1 MKLRGFSLKS
11 LRSITPAGV
20 LMVLACVLVAV
31 MYWRN
36 DDMAGQPDVPR
47 GNGRYLPILDR
58 GDGHMLYLMARST
71 ALDLD
76 WIFDND
82 LRAFGDPWGQPL
94 NAAGHKQI
102 PHPIGPAL
110 VWTPLIWV
118 AQGGAT
124 VANWFGAGIPMHGY
138 TPFHQRFVFLS
149 SVAAALL
156 AVLLGRR
163 LAKKYI
169 YPAGRSESGQLH
181 LRGAW
186 SPTYAAI
193 AVLLGTSVTYYATYM
208 PSYGHALDAG
218 ASGAFLGVW
227 ALTFGRTEWRRF
239 LLLGVL
245 LGIAMLIRVQDVAL
259 GIVVVVEF
267 VHGVVHD
274 LRRRAVDWRIGA
286 LLSLSRCASVLVVA
300 LIVFVPQL
308 VYWKVSFGDWFSP
321 QSGQG
326 GRYTRLGSP
335 MMLELLYS
343 ARNGWFSTT
352 PIAYLAV
359 LGLPLVP
366 RRARLIALGFGLAV
380 LVQVY
385 LCSTILDYWGMAG
398 WGQRRLC
405 SMTLPL
411 VFGLAALVWRLGW
424 LAAKIRRVPRAVW
437 HVPAVLVLGSMVW
450 WNVWRLQSLR
460 GGKAAPTDLEATCC
474 RKLPRWARGPLIWV
488 YSRIGNPFEFPAN
501 AVFALRH
508 GVEIQR
514 WDWAVGNYPLMPS
527 MASLTSDAF
536 YRERGAWRIGYP
548 GSEPYL
554 IGQWSG
560 AKKGDNRAM
569 RWTVSP
575 RVTAIVPNLVPETQ
589 RYSLALAPGG
599 AHDVVL
605 RWDGDVVARRTLMD
619 GWQYLSFE
627 VPDVS
632 VGEHE
637 LTIEATPGPFPERE
651 GWPTPLLPVGVAVN
665 RLEVE
670 LVPPD

>member
-1 MKLRGFSLKS
+1 MVPRGMWSRS
-11 LRSITPAGV
+11 VRALRSLTPAGV
-20 LMVLACVLVAV
+20 LMLLACVLVV
-31 MYWRN
+31 SMYWRN
-36 DDMAGQPDVPR
+36 DDMAGQPVAPR
-47 GNGRYLPILDR
+47 APGQSLPILDR
-58 GDGHMLYLMARST
+58 GAGHMLYLMARPP
-71 ALDLD
+71 ALDFD
-76 WIFDND
+76 WVFDND
-82 LRAFGDPWGQPL
+82 LRAFGDPWGQPR

-124 VANWFGAGIPMHGY
+124 VANWFGADIPMHGY

-149 SVAAALL
+149 SVAAALF

-163 LAKKYI
+163 IASKFI
-169 YPAGRSESGQLH
+169 GGT
-181 LRGAW
+181 W
-186 SPTYAAI
+186 SPTYGAV

-227 ALTFGRTEWRRF
+227 ALTFGRTSPRRF
-239 LLLGVL
+239 VLLGLL

-267 VHGVVHD
+267 VHGVVSD
-274 LRRRAVDWRIGA
+274 LQRRAVDWRIGA
-286 LLSLSRCASVLVVA
+286 LLSLSRCSSVLVVA
-300 LIVFVPQL
+300 LVVFVPQL
-308 VYWKVSFGDWFSP
+308 VYWKVTYGDWFSP

-343 ARNGWFSTT
+343 ARNGWFTTT
-352 PIAYLAV
+352 PVAYLAV

-366 RRARLIALGFGLAV
+366 RRARLIALAFGLAI

-385 LCSTILDYWGMAG
+385 LCSTIMDYWGMAG

-405 SMTLPL
+405 SVTLPL

-424 LAAKIRRVPRAVW
+424 LAAKLRRIPRIVW
-437 HVPAVLVLGSMVW
+437 HVLAILVLGSMIW
-450 WNVWRLQSLR
+450 WNLWRVQSLR
-460 GGKAAPTDLEATCC
+460 AGKAAPTDLEATCC
-474 RKLPRWARGPLIWV
+474 RRLPRWASGSLVWV
-488 YSRIGNPFEFPAN
+488 YNHIGNPFEFPAN
-501 AVFALRH
+501 ALFALRH

-514 WDWAVGNYPLMPS
+514 WDRAVGNYPLMPS
-527 MASLTSDAF
+527 MKSLISDAF

-548 GSEPYL
+548 GADPYL
-554 IGQWSG
+554 IGHWSA
-560 AKKGDNRAM
+560 AKTGENRAM

-575 RVTAIVPNLVPETQ
+575 AVTALVPNLVPETQ

-605 RWDGDVVARRTLMD
+605 RWDGEVVARETLTD
-619 GWQYLSFE
+619 GWQYVTFE
-627 VPDVS
+627 VADVS

-637 LTIEATPGPFPERE
+637 LTIEAPPGPVLERE
-651 GWPTPLLPVGVAVN
+651 GWPTPALPVGVAVN

-670 LVPPD
+670 LVAP